1 MPDTGNIHISIVDG
15 RRQPL
20 PPDKDILVRLLNG
33 ARNFPAGWVAQGGD
47 ITIKDIPYTDTG
59 RDAYNV
65 FVHAKGYEDSVTPNR
80 VEIKPGT
87 TAEAQL
93 IAIPKNS
100 AFHFQKW
107 EQFKNADA
115 NIVKLLSTGA
125 TDAGQRYADTTDAS
139 PMQLGALI
147 TLASAIN
154 DIPLTNGG
162 NPLRDFYWEV
172 IWDMLA
178 PDRFWAWVDKNLIH
192 QIEKLAA
199 LGAFAKEPG
208 SAAFHPATGKI
219 GPSTNSWKQVRFD
232 VANVQLTFHEGTAE
246 TRNGVDCVVIE
257 PDIDLCR
264 DPVAHGLTEV
274 IPNLLSGSKT
284 DPRTVYMMRWMA
296 TRQEEDVPVF
306 DPPLTI
312 E

>member
-1 MPDTGNIHISIVDG
+1 MPDTGNIHVTIVDG

-20 PPDKDILVRLLNG
+20 APGTDVLVRLLNG
-33 ARNFPAGWVAQGGD
+33 AVNLGARWAQGSSVR
-47 ITIKDIPYTDTG
+47 ISDIPFTDTG

-65 FVHAKGYEDSVTPNR
+65 FAHAKDFEDTVTPNR
-80 VEIKPGT
+80 VALKPGD
-87 TAEAQL
+87 TAEAL
-93 IAIPKNS
+93 LMAIPKDG

-107 EQFKNADA
+107 DQFRNADA
-115 NIVKLLSTGA
+115 NIVRLLSNGA
-125 TDAGQRYADTTDAS
+125 TDAGARYQDATDAS

-147 TLASAIN
+147 NLATAIN

-192 QIEKLAA
+192 RIEELAA
-199 LGAFAKEPG
+199 LRAFAKEPD
-208 SAAFHPATGKI
+208 SATWHPAQGAI
-219 GPSTNSWKQVRFD
+219 GPATNSWKQTRFD
-232 VANVQLTFHEGTAE
+232 VANVQLTFHETNTS
-246 TRNGVDCVVIE
+246 TRNGVDCVVVE
-257 PDIDLCR
+257 PDIDLFR

-274 IPNLLSGSKT
+274 IPNLLSGNKT
-284 DPRTVYMMRWMA
+284 DPRAVYMMRWMA
-296 TRQEEDVPVF
+296 SRQDKDVPEF
-306 DPPLTI
+306 SPPLTI